1 MKAKIETKLTL
12 TGIAVTATWFFM
24 SSVFG
29 TGIVTEQSQPEN
41 DDFEFIAGA
50 SYAISDCPEV
60 INPEEL
66 CVYEPHSWF
75 AENGQNLLHL
85 LRH

>member
-60 INPEEL
+60 ISSEDL
-66 CVYEPHSWF
+66 YVYEPHSWL
-75 AENGQNLLHL
+75 AESRQALIQL

>member
-12 TGIAVTATWFFM
+12 TGIAVTATWVLM
-24 SSVFG
+24 SALFG
-29 TGIVTEQSQPEN
+29 TSIVTDQDPSSEV
-41 DDFEFIAGA
+41 DFDFVAGA